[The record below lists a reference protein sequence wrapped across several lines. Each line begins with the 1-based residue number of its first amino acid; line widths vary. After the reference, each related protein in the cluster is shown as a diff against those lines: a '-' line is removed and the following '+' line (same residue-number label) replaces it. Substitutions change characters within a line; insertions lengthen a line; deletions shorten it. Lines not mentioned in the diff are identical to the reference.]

1 MKPTQVVLQFF
12 IIIVVFMARRIPS
25 QAIYR
30 SLATS
35 ITMIMFAITK
45 ALMSQQISH
54 TKKTSKLKLAKQL
67 VWIISLAGTIFTA
80 NTINLSMLVWGI
92 LCYGKEYNRIPLS
105 MHKIHLLGSIISL
118 TLIVFMCS
126 FMYKNCF
133 KQHSQT
139 KVRFI
144 VLSINHIINCIYDLL
159 ALIFTVFGQDIGN
172 IGVAGPNISFII
184 LNSSLVLVFAKAAF
198 SASKLNDVWSLEKMT
213 SKELCCIPNL
223 LFSIVFLTFFLFI
236 LGCVLQSFLGDPYYA

>member
-1 MKPTQVVLQFF
+1 MKPTQAVLQMFVLQ
-12 IIIVVFMARRIPS
+12 VVFFGRRIPS
-25 QAIYR
+25 PAIYR

-35 ITMIMFAITK
+35 ITMIMFALTK

-80 NTINLSMLVWGI
+80 NTIQLNMLVWGF
-92 LCYGKEYNRIPLS
+92 LCYGKEYNRMPLS
-105 MHKIHLLGSIISL
+105 MQKFNLLGSIISL
-118 TLIVFMCS
+118 TLVVFMCS

-144 VLSINHIINCIYDLL
+144 VLSINHIINCIYNLI
-159 ALIFTVFGQDIGN
+159 ALIGFVFGQDTGN
-172 IGVAGPNISFII
+172 IGVAGPVIFVFI

-223 LFSIVFLTFFLFI
+223 LFSIVFLTFCLFFLGF
-236 LGCVLQSFLGDPYYA
+236 VLQSFVGDPYYA